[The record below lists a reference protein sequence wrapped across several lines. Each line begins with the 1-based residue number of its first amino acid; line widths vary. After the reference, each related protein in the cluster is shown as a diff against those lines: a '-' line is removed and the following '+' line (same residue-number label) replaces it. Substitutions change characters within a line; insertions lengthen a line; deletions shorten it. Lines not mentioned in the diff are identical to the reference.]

1 MFSFIAESLLEC
13 FKDIALDVVGVVLAL
28 AFFVLSQAVSHLL
41 VQPLFL
47 HVQIALHRIVLLL
60 ALVVLNLDFTELVSQ
75 GSQTLDLG
83 RQLLLLLFNLS
94 VDPLDQSVQLLQRLR
109 LYIVQLF
116 FHFRDAHDLVFH
128 LGISLHSLL
137 FFEISQEIINIAS
150 FFFQNCLSP
159 VQHIDFGFNFI
170 KCLLHLFELIVLHS
184 QISSVLPEVIPFHVL
199 LSHLLLVCFFFL
211 SQLLL
216 PCYLLHLQ
224 FLQFF
229 SFLLFLLAY
238 TVRLRLIHR
247 KIVICRRI
255 LL

>member
-60 ALVVLNLDFTELVSQ
+60 ALVVLNLDLTELVSQ

-116 FHFRDAHDLVFH
+116 FHFRDAHNLVFH

-137 FFEISQEIINIAS
+137 FF
-150 FFFQNCLSP
+150 
-159 VQHIDFGFNFI
+159 
-170 KCLLHLFELIVLHS
+170 
-184 QISSVLPEVIPFHVL
+184 
-199 LSHLLLVCFFFL
+199 
-211 SQLLL
+211 
-216 PCYLLHLQ
+216 
-224 FLQFF
+224 
-229 SFLLFLLAY
+229 
-238 TVRLRLIHR
+238 
-247 KIVICRRI
+247 
-255 LL
+255 